1 MVNGSCAPAF
11 ARVREEFERNFAER
25 GEIGASVCVLVDGE
39 PVVDLWGGVVERGG
53 DRPWEEDTVSV
64 VFSTT
69 KGVTALCAHILA
81 SRGQLDL
88 AAPVATYWPE
98 FAKSGKEGV
107 TVGMLLSHRAGV
119 PVVTTP
125 LADGAFFDWDGM
137 VAALE
142 AEPPVWEPG
151 SRHGYHAFTFGW
163 LVGEVVRRVSG
174 QSLGQFVRA
183 EIAEPLGLDLWLGLP
198 EDVEPRVATMGP
210 ADPRPDDEPSKLSV
224 VAATEPQSLQGQL
237 MLNTGGYLMG
247 AFNSRAAHVAEMGA
261 VGAITNARAIA
272 GMYAPLAC
280 GGALGGVR
288 LVDAAALARM
298 STTVSAGQD
307 AVAFA
312 NSRYTYGFV
321 PSIDNRHEPPGLRD
335 SMILSA
341 DAFGH
346 PGLGG
351 GVGFASPANRLSFG
365 YTMNAMGPGTLLNDR
380 GQALVDAVY
389 TALGY
394 TDSDAEIWRR

>member
-1 MVNGSCAPAF
+1 MVNGVCEPKF

-25 GEIGASVCVLVDGE
+25 GEVGASVCVMVDGE
-39 PVVDLWGGVVERGG
+39 PVVDLWGGDGWER
-53 DRPWEEDTVSV
+53 DTVSV

-69 KGVTALCAHILA
+69 KGVTALCAHVLA

-98 FAKSGKEGV
+98 FAQAGKEDI
-107 TVGMLLSHRAGV
+107 TVGMLLSHRAGL

-125 LADGAFFDWDGM
+125 LAEGAFYDWDGM
-137 VAALE
+137 VDALAAERPL
-142 AEPPVWEPG
+142 WEPG

-163 LVGEVVRRVSG
+163 LVGEVVRRASK
-174 QSLGQFVRA
+174 QSLGEFVRT

-198 EDVEPRVATMGP
+198 EEIEPRVAPMGP
-210 ADPRPDDEPSKLSV
+210 AAPQPGDEPSKLSV
-224 VAATEPQSLQGQL
+224 VAATEPESVQAKL
-237 MLNTGGYLMG
+237 MINTGGYLLG
-247 AFNSRAAHVAEMGA
+247 AFNSREAHAAEIGA
-261 VGAITNARAIA
+261 VGAITNARALA

-280 GGALGGVR
+280 GGGLHGVR
-288 LVDAAALARM
+288 LVDGAALARM

-307 AVAFA
+307 AVGLA
-312 NSRYTYGFV
+312 NTRYTYGFA
-321 PSIDNRHEPPGLRD
+321 PSIDNRHEPPGMRD

-351 GVGFASPANRLSFG
+351 GVGFASPANRMSFG
-365 YTMNAMGPGTLLNDR
+365 YTMTAMGPSTLLNPR
-380 GQALVDAVY
+380 GQSLVDAVY

-394 TDSDAEIWRR
+394 TDNDAEVWR

>member
-1 MVNGSCAPAF
+1 MVSGSCAPGF
-11 ARVREEFERNFAER
+11 ALVREEFERNFAER
-25 GEIGASVCVLVDGE
+25 GEVGASVCVMVDGE
-39 PVVDLWGGVVERGG
+39 PVVDLWGGVTERGG
-53 DRPWEEDTVSV
+53 DRPWAEDTVSV

-69 KGVTALCAHILA
+69 KGVTALCAHVLA

-98 FAKSGKEGV
+98 FAKAGKESV

-119 PVVTTP
+119 PLVTAP

-142 AEPPVWEPG
+142 AERPVWEPG

-174 QSLGQFVRA
+174 RSLGQFVRA

-198 EDVEPRVATMGP
+198 ADVEPRVATMGYAP
-210 ADPRPDDEPSKLSV
+210 PRPGDEPSKLSV
-224 VAATEPQSLQGQL
+224 AAATEPTSLSGQL
-237 MLNTGGYLMG
+237 LLNTGGYLAG
-247 AFNSRAAHVAEMGA
+247 AFNTRAAHAAELGA
-261 VGAITNARAIA
+261 VGAITNARAVA

-280 GGALGGVR
+280 GGALRGVR
-288 LVDAAALARM
+288 LVDGAALARM
-298 STTVSAGQD
+298 STTVSAGRD
-307 AVAFA
+307 AMAFA

-321 PSIDNRHEPPGLRD
+321 PSIDNRHEPAGLRD

-351 GVGFASPANRLSFG
+351 GLGFASPANRMSFG
-365 YTMNAMGPGTLLNDR
+365 YTMNAMGPGTMLNER
-380 GQALVDAVY
+380 GQSLVDAVY

-394 TDSDAEIWRR
+394 TDSTAETWR